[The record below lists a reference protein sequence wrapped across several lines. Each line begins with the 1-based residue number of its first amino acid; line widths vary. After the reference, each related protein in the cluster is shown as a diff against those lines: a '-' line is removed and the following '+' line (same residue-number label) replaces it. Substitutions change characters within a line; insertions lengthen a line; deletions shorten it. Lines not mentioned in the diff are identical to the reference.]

1 MSSTFSLKYM
11 SRRGHHAPSLLQVCL
26 VAAGL
31 ALLAAMSPLFAGNG
45 EFVVGNEA
53 VTAVADI
60 AGSEAAALAQEPDLA
75 TAGLA
80 APLAPHLAAP
90 APAVEPLTP
99 PMRAA
104 LGYVAQ
110 RYRVSAEA
118 LRPIFHAVQSTSQEL
133 SLDPLLIVAV
143 IGVES
148 RFNPFSQSVMGAQ
161 GLMQVIPRFH
171 KDKLPP
177 NAGKAPLLDPVT
189 NVRVGSLAL
198 DEAIR
203 RKGGLMEGLQQF
215 AGATR
220 DEEQTY
226 ATRVLLEKQRL
237 EQAAARHIGRG

>member
-11 SRRGHHAPSLLQVCL
+11 SRRVSCAFNLLQICL
-26 VAAGL
+26 VVAVL
-31 ALLAAMSPLFAGNG
+31 ALLVTASPLFAENALNG
-45 EFVVGNEA
+45 AENTAEA
-53 VTAVADI
+53 ETEAGVAAAEVIQAPALAAVAPDP
-60 AGSEAAALAQEPDLA
+60 AAE
-75 TAGLA
+75 
-80 APLAPHLAAP
+80 
-90 APAVEPLTP
+90 EPLSP
-99 PMRAA
+99 RMRAA

-110 RYRVSAEA
+110 RYRVSADA

-171 KDKLPP
+171 KDKLPA

-198 DEAIR
+198 EEAIR
-203 RKGGLMEGLQQF
+203 RNGGLMEGLQQF

-220 DEEQTY
+220 DEDQTY
-226 ATRVLLEKQRL
+226 ATKVLSEKQRL
-237 EQAAARHIGRG
+237 EDAANRRLGRG

>member
-11 SRRGHHAPSLLQVCL
+11 SRRVSCAFNLLQVCL
-26 VAAGL
+26 VVAVL
-31 ALLAAMSPLFAGNG
+31 ALLVTASPLFAENALNG
-45 EFVVGNEA
+45 GENTAEA
-53 VTAVADI
+53 ETEAGVAAAEVIQAPALAAVAP
-60 AGSEAAALAQEPDLA
+60 AAD
-75 TAGLA
+75 
-80 APLAPHLAAP
+80 
-90 APAVEPLTP
+90 EPLSP
-99 PMRAA
+99 RMRAA

-110 RYRVSAEA
+110 RYRVSADA

-171 KDKLPP
+171 KDKLPA

-198 DEAIR
+198 EEAIR
-203 RKGGLMEGLQQF
+203 RNGGLMEGLQQF

-226 ATRVLLEKQRL
+226 ATKVLSEKQRL
-237 EQAAARHIGRG
+237 EDAANRRLGRG

>member
-11 SRRGHHAPSLLQVCL
+11 SRRVSCAFNLLQVCL
-26 VAAGL
+26 VVAVL
-31 ALLAAMSPLFAGNG
+31 ALLVTASPLFAENALNG
-45 EFVVGNEA
+45 GENMAETETDIAAAEVIQA
-53 VTAVADI
+53 PALAAVAPVP
-60 AGSEAAALAQEPDLA
+60 AAD
-75 TAGLA
+75 
-80 APLAPHLAAP
+80 
-90 APAVEPLTP
+90 EPLSP
-99 PMRAA
+99 RMRAA

-110 RYRVSAEA
+110 RYRVSADA

-171 KDKLPP
+171 KDKLPA

-198 DEAIR
+198 EEAIR
-203 RKGGLMEGLQQF
+203 RNGGLMAGLQQF

-220 DEEQTY
+220 DEDQTY
-226 ATRVLLEKQRL
+226 ATKVLSEKQRL
-237 EQAAARHIGRG
+237 EDAANRRLGRG

>member
-11 SRRGHHAPSLLQVCL
+11 SRRVTCALSTLQLC
-26 VAAGL
+26 AIATGL
-31 ALLAAMSPLFAGNG
+31 ALLVFLSPFFAANASTG
-45 EFVVGNEA
+45 EGSDNAAPQVALVEEA
-53 VTAVADI
+53 LADQVSQATPALQPVTPPAA
-60 AGSEAAALAQEPDLA
+60 AAAL
-75 TAGLA
+75 
-80 APLAPHLAAP
+80 
-90 APAVEPLTP
+90 EPLSP
-99 PMRAA
+99 RMKAA

-148 RFNPFSQSVMGAQ
+148 RFNPFSQSVVGAQ

-189 NVRVGSLAL
+189 NIRVGSLAL
-198 DEAIR
+198 NEAIR
-203 RKGGLMEGLQQF
+203 RNGGLMEGLQQF
-215 AGATR
+215 AGASK
-220 DEEQTY
+220 DEDQTY
-226 ATRVLLEKQRL
+226 ATKVLLEKQRL
-237 EQAAARHIGRG
+237 EDAANRRTGRG